1 MPARPASA
9 PDSAK
14 AKVVIRRL
22 EKPAKVP
29 ARGDWPSTRIS
40 KPFSVE
46 RITTASDKRKR
57 LLVVTD
63 KGKALYEQVKTVADD
78 LREEILTAIT
88 PQEQE
93 QTQRVLEKLLREV
106 EKK

>member
-1 MPARPASA
+1 MNR
-9 PDSAK
+9 
-14 AKVVIRRL
+14 
-22 EKPAKVP
+22 
-29 ARGDWPSTRIS
+29 S
-40 KPFSVE
+40 K
-46 RITTASDKRKR
+46 RWLTI
-57 LLVVTD
+57 
-63 KGKALYEQVKTVADD
+63 